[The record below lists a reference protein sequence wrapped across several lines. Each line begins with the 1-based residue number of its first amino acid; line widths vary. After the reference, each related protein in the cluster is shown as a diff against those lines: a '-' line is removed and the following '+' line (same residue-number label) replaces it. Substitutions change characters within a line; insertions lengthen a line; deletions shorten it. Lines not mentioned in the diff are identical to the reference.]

1 MKLFPAIHCNL
12 FLFLKKKR
20 KRISVAIWARA
31 NVFKRTKFL
40 KMKYYFF
47 ILLFIFFSSCKN
59 EPSKPQDENQVAS
72 VPTVEKGLI
81 LFQENNCA
89 ACHQPDQKVI
99 GPSLQEIAN
108 LYKKENGSIVSFL
121 KEEADPIVDPKM
133 YESMKINLQITKN
146 MSDEEL
152 ESLELYFLSHSK

>member
-1 MKLFPAIHCNL
+1 MKIKL
-12 FLFLKKKR
+12 
-20 KRISVAIWARA
+20 
-31 NVFKRTKFL
+31 
-40 KMKYYFF
+40 
-47 ILLFIFFSSCKN
+47 ILLLVFALVSCKN

-99 GPSLQEIAN
+99 GPSMQEIATI
-108 LYKKENGSIVSFL
+108 YKKENGSIVSFL

-152 ESLELYFLSHSK
+152 QSLELYFLSHSK